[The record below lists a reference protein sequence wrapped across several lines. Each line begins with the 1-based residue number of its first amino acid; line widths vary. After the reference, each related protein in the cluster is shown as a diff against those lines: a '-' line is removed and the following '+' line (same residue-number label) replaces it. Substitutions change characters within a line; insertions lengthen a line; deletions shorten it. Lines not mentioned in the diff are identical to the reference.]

1 MNAEAAA
8 LLIATRRGRQRIARL
23 PEACRPVD
31 VAAGYALQSKVVAG
45 LGEVGGYK
53 IGAGGPDETPLYA
66 PILTHEIHP
75 SGVSLSLAA
84 FPGALIEA
92 EIAFRL
98 RCDLPHRDAAYDL
111 AEVAAAV
118 ETLPALEIFGSRYL
132 DPGAVSEGENLAD
145 CLANAGLIVGQP
157 FTPPRSGHDASR
169 DIASRDIAS
178 RDIASWN
185 IDLVID
191 GKTGSVRAARHPVG
205 DPLRLV
211 VWLANHL
218 RGRGDGLRTGQ
229 VVTTGAL
236 VLAPVGREV
245 CGDWE
250 GLGSVSVR
258 FA

>member
-1 MNAEAAA
+1 VNAEAAA

-66 PILTHEIHP
+66 PILAHEIHP
-75 SGVSLSLAA
+75 SGASLSLAA

-157 FTPPRSGHDASR
+157 FTPPRSGHE
-169 DIASRDIAS
+169 AS

-218 RGRGDGLRTGQ
+218 RGRGDGLRAGQ

-245 CGDWE
+245 RGDWE

>member
-66 PILTHEIHP
+66 PILAHEIHT
-75 SGVSLSLAA
+75 SGASLSLAA

-111 AEVAAAV
+111 AEVATAV

-157 FTPPRSGHDASR
+157 FTPPRSGHE
-169 DIASRDIAS
+169 AS

-218 RGRGDGLRTGQ
+218 RGRGDGLRAGQ

-236 VLAPVGREV
+236 VLAPIGREV
-245 CGDWE
+245 RGDWE

>member
-1 MNAEAAA
+1 VNAEAAA

-66 PILTHEIHP
+66 PILAHEIHT
-75 SGVSLSLAA
+75 SGASLSLAA

-169 DIASRDIAS
+169 DIASRDI
-178 RDIASWN
+178 
-185 IDLVID
+185 DLVID

-218 RGRGDGLRTGQ
+218 RGSGDGLRAGQ

-245 CGDWE
+245 RGDWE

>member
-66 PILTHEIHP
+66 PILAHEIHP
-75 SGVSLSLAA
+75 SGASLSLAA

-111 AEVAAAV
+111 AEVATAV

-157 FTPPRSGHDASR
+157 FTPPRSGHE
-169 DIASRDIAS
+169 AS

-218 RGRGDGLRTGQ
+218 RGRGDGLRAGQ

-236 VLAPVGREV
+236 VLAPIGREV
-245 CGDWE
+245 RGDWE

>member
-66 PILTHEIHP
+66 PILAHEIHP
-75 SGVSLSLAA
+75 SGASLSLAA

-111 AEVAAAV
+111 AEVATAV

-157 FTPPRSGHDASR
+157 FTPPRSGHE
-169 DIASRDIAS
+169 AS

-218 RGRGDGLRTGQ
+218 RGRGDGLRAGQ

-245 CGDWE
+245 RGDWE

>member
-1 MNAEAAA
+1 VNAEAAA

-157 FTPPRSGHDASR
+157 FTPPRSGHE
-169 DIASRDIAS
+169 AS

-185 IDLVID
+185 IDLAID

-218 RGRGDGLRTGQ
+218 RGRGDGLRAGQ

-245 CGDWE
+245 RGDWE

>member
-111 AEVAAAV
+111 AEVATAV

-157 FTPPRSGHDASR
+157 FTPPRSGHE
-169 DIASRDIAS
+169 AS

-218 RGRGDGLRTGQ
+218 RGSGDGLRAGQ

-245 CGDWE
+245 RGDWE

>member
-1 MNAEAAA
+1 VNAEAAA

-66 PILTHEIHP
+66 PILAHEIHT
-75 SGVSLSLAA
+75 SGASLSLAA

-111 AEVAAAV
+111 AEVATAV

-157 FTPPRSGHDASR
+157 FTPPRSGHE
-169 DIASRDIAS
+169 AS

-218 RGRGDGLRTGQ
+218 RGRGDGLRAGQ

-245 CGDWE
+245 RGDWE

>member
-66 PILTHEIHP
+66 PILAHEIHT
-75 SGVSLSLAA
+75 SGASLSLAA

-145 CLANAGLIVGQP
+145 CLANAGLVVGDP
-157 FTPPRSGHDASR
+157 GSPTASPA
-169 DIASRDIAS
+169 DPVWD
-178 RDIASWN
+178 
-185 IDLVID
+185 IDLVVD
-191 GKTGSVRAARHPVG
+191 GETREGRGLRHPVG
-205 DPLRLV
+205 DPRRLV

-218 RGRGDGLRTGQ
+218 AGRGDMLRAGQ

-236 VLAPVGREV
+236 VLGPLGRDNRGEWR
-245 CGDWE
+245 GI
-250 GLGSVSVR
+250 GAVSVR
-258 FA
+258 FG